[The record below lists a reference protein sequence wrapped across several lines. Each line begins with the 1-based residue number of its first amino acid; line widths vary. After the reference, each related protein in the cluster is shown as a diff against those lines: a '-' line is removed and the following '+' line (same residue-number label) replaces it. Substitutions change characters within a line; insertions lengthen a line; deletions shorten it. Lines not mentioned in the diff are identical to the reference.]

1 LDKDEVSSDPA
12 RSLVEDQDQ
21 TAPREAFMT
30 IEGCDF
36 HPAIVDGIVRQR
48 LA

>member
-1 LDKDEVSSDPA
+1 MDKEEVSSDPA

-21 TAPREAFMT
+21 TGPSEAFMT
-30 IEGCDF
+30 IAGCDF
-36 HPAIVDGIVRQR
+36 HRAIVDGIVRQQ

>member
-21 TAPREAFMT
+21 PGPSEAFMT
-30 IEGCDF
+30 IEGYDF
-36 HPAIVDGIVRQR
+36 HRAIVDGIVRQQ